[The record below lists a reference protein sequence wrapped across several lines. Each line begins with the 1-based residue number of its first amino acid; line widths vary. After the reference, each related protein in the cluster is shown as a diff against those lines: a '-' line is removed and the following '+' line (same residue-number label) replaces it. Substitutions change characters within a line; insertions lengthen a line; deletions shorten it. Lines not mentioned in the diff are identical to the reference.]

1 MGVVNAQLLVPCLGD
16 HQLLIDDAVAE
27 RLYMQWTLT
36 HASWSHQCRS
46 TVDEDSD
53 VWCAERRDVRRPAAT
68 GTCQKYFLTAHL
80 PL

>member
-1 MGVVNAQLLVPCLGD
+1 MGVVDAQLLVPCLGD
-16 HQLLIDDAVAE
+16 HQLLIDDAVVE

-53 VWCAERRDVRRPAAT
+53 V
-68 GTCQKYFLTAHL
+68 
-80 PL
+80 